1 MIPGI
6 QEFLIIVLII
16 VVLRLT
22 GLWTMVMQ
30 SLRELRGERPD
41 PPPNAQPPAA
51 AGLDMCYRLLG
62 VSSTATWEEIEK
74 AYRGKA
80 KVHHPDRGGD
90 EDAMR
95 TLNEAYNR
103 LKRARGR

>member
-16 VVLRLT
+16 IVLRLT

-30 SLRELRGERPD
+30 SLRELRGERPE
-41 PPPNAQPPAA
+41 PPGAQPPAS
-51 AGLDMCYRLLG
+51 GLDMCYRLLG
-62 VSSTATWEEIEK
+62 VSSTAPWEEIEK
-74 AYRGKA
+74 AYRTKA